1 MPADPMAAAD
11 PDLPEPS
18 LPAEP
23 DPMRPAPGPSAA
35 TGRRGSLEPT
45 EFYGLLKAVIGDAA
59 LSPDQKKSLIDEL
72 RKSTPAS
79 DRWTFRWAIWILG
92 LVVLLTIAALWSLSA
107 SSASIPDGLVAIGS
121 AAAGG
126 LAGLLTPGRNGE

>member
-1 MPADPMAAAD
+1 MPADEFQGATVRPSDSVQKEQVTPSSRRA
-11 PDLPEPS
+11 LVEP
-18 LPAEP
+18 L
-23 DPMRPAPGPSAA
+23 
-35 TGRRGSLEPT
+35 
-45 EFYGLLKAVIGDAA
+45 EFYGLLKAVVLDTS

-92 LVVLLTIAALWSLSA
+92 LVVVLTIVALRSLSTGQ
-107 SSASIPDGLVAIGS
+107 SEIPDGLVAIGS

-126 LAGLLTPGRNGE
+126 LAGLLTPGRTQD